1 MKERRRF
8 IKWLVVFSGSLGL
21 LFSPLATGLG
31 LVWAKAKKIIL
42 PNGTRMET
50 LIGENPAILDTQ
62 YLDLTPLEKFG
73 TIPSIG
79 YS

>member
-1 MKERRRF
+1 
-8 IKWLVVFSGSLGL
+8 
-21 LFSPLATGLG
+21 

-42 PNGTRMET
+42 PKGTRMET